1 MSTTTFTAGKLKFE
15 LSLGSASKAA
25 PRDPDA
31 PLHILIVGDF
41 CGESGLA
48 QTARK
53 PLRIDLDNFDQVMA
67 VLQPRCRVLLRPTP
81 ADLSFSTLDD
91 FHPDRILGKIEPAIG
106 PAPVLDPAE
115 DNQDLL
121 ARLMGN
127 PSPASPPTPSSLAS
141 KLDIGALV
149 RNAVGSDAI
158 LPNVAEQ
165 AARAQSEINQ
175 TNALRTVLHDPAFQ
189 TLEANWR
196 GVDLLVRTFGGEDQI
211 ALSIFDC
218 DFARFLAEINS
229 GDDAQA
235 TTLFQ
240 LLRKRNS
247 DERFAVILALYTF
260 EPVPPHIDAL
270 MRATKIC
277 AAQQALFISAASP
290 AFVGSKS
297 FSTGVECAAL
307 SSETE
312 ALWDKVRALP
322 EANRLALALPRVL
335 LRQPYGAASDAIES
349 FPFEELTPDLP
360 HEHYLWGNSAILC
373 GHALAE
379 AFLAEGWDASTAGFA
394 EVGDLPFHRFKDHG
408 ETKVKPCAETWIP
421 DHISEQLADRGFI
434 PVQSIKGRDA
444 VRLAGLR
451 SISSAGGPLP
461 LK

>member
-15 LSLGSASKAA
+15 LSLGSAAKAA
-25 PRDPDA
+25 PREPDA
-31 PLHILIVGDF
+31 PLHILIMGDF
-41 CGESGLA
+41 CGESRLA

-91 FHPDRILGKIEPAIG
+91 FHPDRILPKIEPAIG

-127 PSPASPPTPSSLAS
+127 PPPASPPTPSSRLS
-141 KLDIGALV
+141 KLDIGALI
-149 RNAVGSDAI
+149 RNAVGSDAV

-165 AARAQSEINQ
+165 AARTQSEINQ
-175 TNALRTVLHDPAFQ
+175 TNALRTILHDPTFQ

-211 ALSIFDC
+211 ALSIVDC
-218 DFARFLAEINS
+218 DFARFLTEINS

-235 TTLFQ
+235 SPLFQ
-240 LLRKRNS
+240 LLRKRSS
-247 DERFAVILALYTF
+247 DERFAVILVLYTF
-260 EPVPPHIDAL
+260 DPAPPHIDAL

-277 AAQQALFISAASP
+277 AAQQAILIAAASP
-290 AFVGSKS
+290 AFVGSNS

-307 SSETE
+307 PPETQSH
-312 ALWDKVRALP
+312 WDKVRALA
-322 EANRLALALPRVL
+322 EANRLALALPRFL
-335 LRQPYGAASDAIES
+335 LRQPYGAAGDTIES
-349 FPFEELTPDLP
+349 FAFEELTPDLP
-360 HEHYLWGNSAILC
+360 HEHYLWGNPAVLC
-373 GHALAE
+373 GHALAD
-379 AFLAEGWDASTAGFA
+379 AFLAEGWAASTTGFA
-394 EVGDLPFHRFKDHG
+394 EVGDLPVHRFKEKG
-408 ETKVKPCAETWIP
+408 ETKVKPCAETWMP
-421 DHISEQLADRGFI
+421 ETVAEQLAERGFI

-444 VRLAGLR
+444 ARLPGLR
-451 SISSAGGPLP
+451 SISSTGDPLP

>member
-15 LSLGSASKAA
+15 LSLGSAPKAA

-31 PLHILIVGDF
+31 PLHILIMADF
-41 CGESGLA
+41 CGESRLA
-48 QTARK
+48 QAARK
-53 PLRIDLDNFDQVMA
+53 PFRIDLDNFDQVMT
-67 VLQPRCRVLLRPTP
+67 VLEPRCRVLLRPMT

-91 FHPDRILGKIEPAIG
+91 FHPDRILRKIEPAIESL
-106 PAPVLDPAE
+106 PALKAAE

-121 ARLMGN
+121 ARLMGD
-127 PSPASPPTPSSLAS
+127 PPPPQPAPAPSSAS
-141 KLDIGALV
+141 KPDISALI

-158 LPNVAEQ
+158 LPNAAEQ
-165 AARAQSEINQ
+165 AARAQSEIYQ
-175 TNALRTVLHDPAFQ
+175 TNGLRTVLHDPAFQ
-189 TLEANWR
+189 SLEANWR
-196 GVDLLVRTFGGEDQI
+196 GVDLLVRTFGAEDQI
-211 ALSIFDC
+211 ALSIVDC

-260 EPVPPHIDAL
+260 EPAPPHIDAL
-270 MRATKIC
+270 MRAMKIC
-277 AAQQALFISAASP
+277 AAQQAILISAASP
-290 AFVGSKS
+290 AFVGSTS
-297 FSTGVECAAL
+297 FSTSVECAAL
-307 SSETE
+307 PSETE
-312 ALWDKVRALP
+312 GLWNKVRALP
-322 EANRLALALPRVL
+322 EAHRLALAMPRFL

-373 GHALAE
+373 GHVLAE

-394 EVGDLPFHRFKDHG
+394 EVGDLPFHRFKHHG
-408 ETKVKPCAETWIP
+408 ETRVKPCAETWLP
-421 DHISEQLADRGFI
+421 DPISEQLTDRGFI
-434 PVQSIKGRDA
+434 PIQTIKGRDA
-444 VRLAGLR
+444 VRLAVR
-451 SISSAGGPLP
+451 SISCAGGPLP